1 MVWQED
7 KNHAV
12 IFLQMWRLGGTSVQ
26 CRKLCSATNSNT
38 GRLGIILVRW
48 WKGQGN
54 FGTDQNCKGHWHEVA
69 GIELYFIFISSLKWL
84 WVNVLVVWV
93 PCNYEI
99 HSNRKGG
106 KIDSR
111 WEQCCFSF
119 FFEVEN
125 WQSCY
130 WQTKKANTGTDF
142 RVAIKKK
149 KQQLTKKINM
159 VFLMTWASDNY
170 S

>member
-38 GRLGIILVRW
+38 GRLGITLVRW

-54 FGTDQNCKGHWHEVA
+54 FGTDQNCKRHWHEVA
-69 GIELYFIFISSLKWL
+69 GIELCFIFISSLKWL

-111 WEQCCFSF
+111 WEQCCFSLF
-119 FFEVEN
+119 FFFLKLRTDNHV
-125 WQSCY
+125 
-130 WQTKKANTGTDF
+130 TGK
-142 RVAIKKK
+142 RKRQIQEQILELQLKKK
-149 KQQLTKKINM
+149 KNNNLPKKS
-159 VFLMTWASDNY
+159 TWY
-170 S
+170 F